1 MLSRDKGET
10 TKLYVC
16 LVLGCL
22 LMCAAGDA
30 RAQTPSTVPK
40 ADTESWNDVQLTIPL
55 SQKVDFLIQGTVRI
69 GGNLTTP
76 VDERWG
82 FGFNYKVQKYITLNE
97 LYFHREAKPPNGKHE
112 DEDRLSFGAT
122 LNIPIRRFTLVNRN
136 WLERRWR
143 HPQIDAWRIRNRV
156 RLEHPLKIR
165 KQQFTFFV
173 SDEVFYDWSLHDWVR
188 NRFAVGAN
196 HAFNKHFTLEVYG
209 MRQNDGRTLP
219 GDLNIIGTAMR
230 FRL

>member
-1 MLSRDKGET
+1 MRRLNRCLKRLFLISILLGAARGAHAQTAKPVPRDDVQFWNDTQLAIPMSRD
-10 TKLYVC
+10 
-16 LVLGCL
+16 
-22 LMCAAGDA
+22 
-30 RAQTPSTVPK
+30 
-40 ADTESWNDVQLTIPL
+40 
-55 SQKVDFLIQGTVRI
+55 VDFLIQGTVRI

-97 LYFHREAKPPNGKHE
+97 LYFHREATPPNGEHE
-112 DEDRLSFGAT
+112 YEDRLSFGAT
-122 LNIPIRRFTLVNRN
+122 LNIPIGKFTLVNRE
-136 WLERRWR
+136 WFERRWR
-143 HPQIDAWRIRNRV
+143 HPQVDAWRYRNRV
-156 RLEHPLKIR
+156 RIEHPFKIQ

-188 NRFAVGAN
+188 NRFGVGAN

-209 MRQNDGRTLP
+209 MRQNDGRTRP
-219 GDLNIIGTAMR
+219 GNITILGSQMR

>member
-1 MLSRDKGET
+1 M
-10 TKLYVC
+10 
-16 LVLGCL
+16 LGCL

-30 RAQTPSTVPK
+30 RAQTPSKVPK
-40 ADTESWNDVQLTIPL
+40 ADTENWNDVQLTITL
-55 SQKVDFLIQGTVRI
+55 SHKVDFLIQGTVRI

-76 VDERWG
+76 VDERGG

-97 LYFHREAKPPNGKHE
+97 LYFHREATPPNGRHE
-112 DEDRLSFGAT
+112 YEDRLSFGAT
-122 LNIPIRRFTLVNRN
+122 LNIPIGRFTLVNRN

-143 HPQIDAWRIRNRV
+143 HPQVDAWRYRNRV
-156 RLEHPLKIR
+156 RLEHPFKLHE
-165 KQQFTFFV
+165 QQFTYFV

-196 HAFNKHFTLEVYG
+196 HAFNKHFTGELYF
-209 MRQNDGRTLP
+209 MRQNDGRTRP
-219 GDLNIIGTAMR
+219 GDINIIGTVMR